1 MVRRWIS
8 YLAAWSG
15 CLIFYYLYREWLSCF
30 LLVAVSC
37 LPPVSL
43 LLSLPAMLTARME
56 ISVPESCSVGEDVRM
71 DCRLHCRFPV
81 ALWRVKLPVQHTLSG
96 RTWVQKATDPLPTD
110 HCGVLRIRVQK
121 PRIYDFLGLVRL
133 SFGKEQHFS
142 TAIRPAALKPAQLPE
157 LGNRV
162 SVSWRP
168 RRGGGFS
175 ENHEMRLYRPGDSL
189 QHIHWK
195 LSAKT
200 GKLILREA
208 MEAHQ
213 SRMLLLLDL
222 SGQAEELNRKLGRLL
237 WLGDHLLEKD
247 LKFEVRALTGK
258 GIDTYKVA
266 DADDL
271 DACLLALL
279 DSPQAKNGSVLQHA
293 ADAAWW
299 YLIGGDADEEA

>member
-1 MVRRWIS
+1 M

-15 CLIFYYLYREWLSCF
+15 CLIFYYAYREWLAWF
-30 LLVAVSC
+30 LLVAVTC
-37 LPPVSL
+37 LPPLSL
-43 LLSLPAMLTARME
+43 LLSLPAMLTAKLE
-56 ISVPESCSVGEDVRM
+56 LSVPESCNVGDEVYIQCHLKSHLRIAM
-71 DCRLHCRFPV
+71 
-81 ALWRVKLPVQHTLSG
+81 WRVKLPVQHTLSG
-96 RTWVQKATDPLPTD
+96 KAWVQKTTESLPTD

-121 PRIYDFLGLVRL
+121 PRVYDLMGLVRL
-133 SFGKEQHFS
+133 PIDRDREFS
-142 TAIRPAALKPAQLPE
+142 TVIRPVALKPAQLPE

-168 RRGGGFS
+168 RRGGGYS
-175 ENHEMRLYRPGDSL
+175 ENHELRLYRPGDSL

-222 SGQAEELNRKLGRLL
+222 SGTAAELNRKLGRLL
-237 WLGDHLLEKD
+237 WLGNYLLEKE

-258 GIDTYKVA
+258 GIDTYPVTDSGTLEEA
-266 DADDL
+266 
-271 DACLLALL
+271 LLALL
-279 DSPQAKNGSVLQHA
+279 GSGQAKDGSVLQYA